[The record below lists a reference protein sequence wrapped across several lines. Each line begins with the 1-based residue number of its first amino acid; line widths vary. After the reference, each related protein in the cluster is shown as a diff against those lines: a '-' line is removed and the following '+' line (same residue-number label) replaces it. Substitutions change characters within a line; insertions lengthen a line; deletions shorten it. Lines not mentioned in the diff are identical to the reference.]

1 MLLELCLGWSKPG
14 KAALWRRLAR
24 APEAVAG
31 LSAGRPLAWE
41 RRASQPGGARADL
54 GHCQGGALTML
65 LCRAQLLHGLRLGV
79 RESVADGVFARLAH
93 DGTCRPQGVARTRG
107 LRRAWRERER
117 CTREEHLRRRGLLW
131 VSWTGGRTERGGVT
145 GDRDSHRE
153 LSRDADTKVW
163 QTERGRQ
170 TRHTYTACSQTH
182 STGHRPHRPPHALG
196 TRERGSERRNAQ
208 ETVSRGWPRSEPGSP
223 SRKRFLVP
231 NCS

>member
-1 MLLELCLGWSKPG
+1 MVKAGESGALEATSSSTRGSGWALSGPASRLGAPSQP
-14 KAALWRRLAR
+14 AR
-24 APEAVAG
+24 
-31 LSAGRPLAWE
+31 
-41 RRASQPGGARADL
+41 RRASRPRAL
-54 GHCQGGALTML
+54 PRGALTML

-131 VSWTGGRTERGGVT
+131 VSWTGGRTERAAVT
-145 GDRDSHRE
+145 GDRQPPRTQ
-153 LSRDADTKVW
+153 SRRGHEGASK
-163 QTERGRQ
+163 RGRQ